1 MADQTADL
9 ELDARGLNCPMPLV
23 KARQAIGGLQTGQ
36 VLKVIATDRGS
47 VKDFQGWANVAKSE
61 GETSAERITYSG
73 AAGYYVVRVVN
84 YAGTGSYTLNL
95 QKP

>member
-1 MADQTADL
+1 MADQTADV

-47 VKDFQGWANVAKSE
+47 VKDFQGWANVAKNVELVKQETVNE
-61 GETSAERITYSG
+61 GSAT
-73 AAGYYVVRVVN
+73 AYVHYIRK
-84 YAGTGSYTLNL
+84 TT
-95 QKP
+95 